1 MNNLTKAVTS
11 GLCASLVALTALCA
25 VVPAQAAPT
34 TGSNQASIKRNTR
47 IAMQNRKRLMQNRKR
62 GMQNRRMIMQNRR
75 MIKSHNTGTMTHTM
89 R

>member
-1 MNNLTKAVTS
+1 MTS
-11 GLCASLVALTALCA
+11 GLCASLIALTALCA

-34 TGSNQASIKRNTR
+34 TGSNQASIKRNTK

-62 GMQNRRMIMQNRR
+62 GMQNRRMMRTLH
-75 MIKSHNTGTMTHTM
+75 SSSTMHST